1 MRWKSVAVLIVL
13 TTALVAGLAPASGAA
28 PPPFPDSMAAI
39 GDSITRATDVCC
51 FYGDHPRK
59 SWSTG
64 SASDSIVSHY
74 ERILANNPGMAGH
87 GHNDAKS
94 GAKMADA
101 AGQASAAVGQ
111 QAEYVTILLGAND
124 ACARS
129 AERMTPVQDFRNQFQ
144 AAMDTLQ
151 AGLPASA
158 HIFVSSIPNIYRLW
172 QVLHTNPL
180 AQAVWWGAKI
190 CQSMLSP
197 FNSREDRLRVLA
209 RVQAY
214 NGVLDQVCGLY
225 ANCRFD
231 GYAVFNYQFTAGHV
245 SKLDYFHPNVSG
257 QATLASITWAT
268 SWWPGS

>member
-1 MRWKSVAVLIVL
+1 MRWKSVTVLL
-13 TTALVAGLAPASGAA
+13 FATTALVAGLSPASGATQ
-28 PPPFPDSMAAI
+28 PPFPDSMAAI

-87 GHNDAKS
+87 GHNDAKA

-101 AGQASAAVGQ
+101 AGQASAAVSQ

-124 ACARS
+124 ACASS
-129 AERMTPVQDFRNQFQ
+129 AEKMTPVEDFRNQFQ
-144 AAMDTLQ
+144 AGMDTLQ
-151 AGLPASA
+151 AGLPAGA
-158 HIFVSSIPNIYRLW
+158 HIFVSSIPNIHRLW

-180 AQAVWWGAKI
+180 AQAVWWAAKI

-197 FNSREDRLRVLA
+197 YNSREDRLRVLA
-209 RVQAY
+209 RVEAY
-214 NGVLDQVCGLY
+214 NGVLDEVCGQY
-225 ANCRFD
+225 PICRFD
-231 GYAVFNYQFTAGHV
+231 GHAVFNYQFTAGHV
-245 SKLDYFHPNVSG
+245 SRLDYFHPNVSG
-257 QATLASITWAT
+257 QATLASITWAR
-268 SWWPGS
+268 SWWPGP